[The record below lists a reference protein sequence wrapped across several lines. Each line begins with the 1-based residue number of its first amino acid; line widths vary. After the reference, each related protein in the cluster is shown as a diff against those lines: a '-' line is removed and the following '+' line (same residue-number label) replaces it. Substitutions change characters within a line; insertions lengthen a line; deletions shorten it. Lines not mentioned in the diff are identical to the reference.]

1 MVVNHEG
8 WIVALSVLVAIQGA
22 YVGLNLA
29 LELPGSSGGRRK
41 LLLAGAALTLAVAI
55 WSMHFVGMLAVRSP
69 IPIDYHVL
77 PTLVSFLVCV
87 LVVGL
92 AVFLASSAP
101 ASNLILAA
109 SAVVMGAGIVSM
121 HFIGMLALHANA
133 VMHHDPRYV
142 VASFLIGVAASR
154 LAFFFAFAGRVGP
167 PLLAASVALGL
178 AISGM
183 HYTAMAGMT
192 LHAQA
197 GLSTA
202 AATTLSGDLLA
213 VIVATVAFGSSF
225 AFFLALVPD
234 GVAGTAKPATAG
246 WPHEVLPE
254 VAPDLVAGHDAGAA
268 VAAGATAASR
278 AAARV
283 VIPVQKD
290 GATHYL
296 PAGRVHAVKAD
307 AHYTIVF
314 DGTQEFFCALS
325 IGDVEHRLD
334 QSRFVRV
341 HRSHIVAL
349 DHIQSLKK
357 SGDGGIA
364 QLDSPRR
371 YTLPVSR
378 RKLPELRSI
387 LRTRVEGRERGAAV
401 PAAGADLAPAEP
413 LRT

>member
-1 MVVNHEG
+1 MVVNYEA

-29 LELPGSSGGRRK
+29 LELPGSAGGRRK

-69 IPIDYHVL
+69 IRIDYHVL

-101 ASNLILAA
+101 SSNPVLAV

-142 VASFLIGVAASR
+142 IASFLIGVAASR
-154 LAFFFAFAGRVGP
+154 LALHFAFDGRVRP

-197 GLSTA
+197 DLFSGG
-202 AATTLSGDLLA
+202 ATTLSGDLLA

-225 AFFLALVPD
+225 AFFSRSYPM
-234 GVAGTAKPATAG
+234 GPPAR
-246 WPHEVLPE
+246 PHRQ
-254 VAPDLVAGHDAGAA
+254 H
-268 VAAGATAASR
+268 
-278 AAARV
+278 
-283 VIPVQKD
+283 
-290 GATHYL
+290 
-296 PAGRVHAVKAD
+296 PAGRTALCRLWPNPPAMTPARRPPRNHRPSPLGSQHSDPGAEGWGD
-307 AHYTIVF
+307 PLST
-314 DGTQEFFCALS
+314 GRPRPRGQGGCALH
-325 IGDVEHRLD
+325 HR
-334 QSRFVRV
+334 VRRHAGV
-341 HRSHIVAL
+341 LLRPL
-349 DHIQSLKK
+349 N
-357 SGDGGIA
+357 
-364 QLDSPRR
+364 RR
-371 YTLPVSR
+371 
-378 RKLPELRSI
+378 
-387 LRTRVEGRERGAAV
+387 RGT
-401 PAAGADLAPAEP
+401 PA
-413 LRT
+413 

>member
-1 MVVNHEG
+1 MLVSHEA
-8 WIVALSVLVAIQGA
+8 WLVALSVLVAIQGA

-29 LELPGSSGGRRK
+29 LELPGSAGGRRK
-41 LLLAGAALTLAVAI
+41 LLLAGAASTLAVAI

-92 AVFLASSAP
+92 ALFLASSAP
-101 ASNLILAA
+101 ASNAVLAV

-142 VASFLIGVAASR
+142 IASFLIGVAASL
-154 LAFFFAFAGRVGP
+154 LALHFAFAGRVRP

-183 HYTAMAGMT
+183 HYTARAGMT

-197 GLSTA
+197 NLVLQ

-234 GVAGTAKPATAG
+234 GA
-246 WPHEVLPE
+246 
-254 VAPDLVAGHDAGAA
+254 AGAA
-268 VAAGATAASR
+268 KAATRTWPDALPVAAPTAVDHDASALALGHPAAAR
-278 AAARV
+278 SAARV

-290 GATHYL
+290 GAIHYL
-296 PAGRVHAVKAD
+296 PAVRVHAVKAD
-307 AHYTIVF
+307 AHYTTVF

-325 IGDVEHRLD
+325 ISDVEHRLD
-334 QSRFVRV
+334 QSRFIRV

-364 QLDSPRR
+364 QLDSPTR

-378 RKLPELRSI
+378 RKLPELKSI
-387 LRTRVEGRERGAAV
+387 LRARVEVRQAEVVAGTG
-401 PAAGADLAPAEP
+401 PAP
-413 LRT
+413 LNP

>member
-1 MVVNHEG
+1 
-8 WIVALSVLVAIQGA
+8 
-22 YVGLNLA
+22 
-29 LELPGSSGGRRK
+29 
-41 LLLAGAALTLAVAI
+41 
-55 WSMHFVGMLAVRSP
+55 
-69 IPIDYHVL
+69 
-77 PTLVSFLVCV
+77 
-87 LVVGL
+87 VVGL
-92 AVFLASSAP
+92 AVFLASNAP
-101 ASNLILAA
+101 ASNLVLAA

-154 LAFFFAFAGRVGP
+154 LAFYFAFAGPVGP

-197 GLSTA
+197 ELSAA

-234 GVAGTAKPATAG
+234 GAAGTAKPATAG
-246 WPHEVLPE
+246 WPHEALPE
-254 VAPDLVAGHDAGAA
+254 AAGHDAGVP
-268 VAAGATAASR
+268 VAAATTAAAR

-290 GATHYL
+290 GATLYL

-325 IGDVEHRLD
+325 IGDVAHRLD
-334 QSRFVRV
+334 QSRFIRV

-387 LRTRVEGRERGAAV
+387 LRARVEGLERGAAGSA
-401 PAAGADLAPAEP
+401 AAGTDLAPAEP

>member
-1 MVVNHEG
+1 MVVNHEV

-29 LELPGSSGGRRK
+29 LELSGSAGGRRK

-69 IPIDYHVL
+69 IRIDYHVL

-101 ASNLILAA
+101 SSNSVLAVA
-109 SAVVMGAGIVSM
+109 AIVMGAGIVSM

-142 VASFLIGVAASR
+142 IASFLIGVAASR
-154 LAFFFAFAGRVGP
+154 LALHFAFASRVRP
-167 PLLAASVALGL
+167 PLFAASVALGL

-192 LHAQA
+192 LHAHA
-197 GLSTA
+197 DFSSDPV
-202 AATTLSGDLLA
+202 TTLSGDLLA
-213 VIVATVAFGSSF
+213 VIVAAVAFGSSF
-225 AFFLALVPD
+225 AFVLALVPD
-234 GVAGTAKPATAG
+234 GAAAAEPATAT
-246 WPHEVLPE
+246 WPDGALPAA
-254 VAPDLVAGHDAGAA
+254 APVVSQGADAPSAPS
-268 VAAGATAASR
+268 AAGASATARST
-278 AAARV
+278 ARV

-290 GATHYL
+290 GAIHYL
-296 PAGRVHAVKAD
+296 PVSRVHAVRAD
-307 AHYTIVF
+307 AHYTTVF

-334 QSRFVRV
+334 QGRFIRV

-364 QLDSPRR
+364 QLDSPTR

-378 RKLPELRSI
+378 RKLPELKSI
-387 LRTRVEGRERGAAV
+387 LCARAEVCQAEAAV
-401 PAAGADLAPAEP
+401 PTAATDLRP
-413 LRT
+413 LNP

>member
-1 MVVNHEG
+1 MVVNHEA

-29 LELPGSSGGRRK
+29 LELPGSAGGRRK

-69 IPIDYHVL
+69 IRIDYHLL

-101 ASNLILAA
+101 SSNPVLAV

-121 HFIGMLALHANA
+121 HFIGMLALRANA

-142 VASFLIGVAASR
+142 IASFLIGVAASR
-154 LAFFFAFAGRVGP
+154 LALHFAFAGRVRP

-197 GLSTA
+197 DLFSGG
-202 AATTLSGDLLA
+202 ATMLSGDLLA

-234 GVAGTAKPATAG
+234 GVAGATTPTAPS
-246 WPHEVLPE
+246 WPDGALP
-254 VAPDLVAGHDAGAA
+254 A
-268 VAAGATAASR
+268 VAQSTGNDASAR
-278 AAARV
+278 AAPARSATSI

-290 GATHYL
+290 GAIHYL

-307 AHYTIVF
+307 AHYTTVF

-334 QSRFVRV
+334 QSRFIRV

-364 QLDSPRR
+364 QLDSPRH

-378 RKLPELRSI
+378 RKLPELKSI
-387 LRTRVEGRERGAAV
+387 LRARVEVRHAEATA
-401 PAAGADLAPAEP
+401 PAAGTDLRP
-413 LRT
+413 LNP

>member
-1 MVVNHEG
+1 MVVNHAG

-101 ASNLILAA
+101 ASNLVLAA

-154 LAFFFAFAGRVGP
+154 LAFYFAFAGPLGP
-167 PLLAASVALGL
+167 PLLAASIALGL

-197 GLSTA
+197 GLSAA

-213 VIVATVAFGSSF
+213 VIVAIVAFGSSF

-234 GVAGTAKPATAG
+234 GAAGTAKPATAG
-246 WPHEVLPE
+246 WPHALPE
-254 VAPDLVAGHDAGAA
+254 MAPDLAAGHDAGTPVAAA
-268 VAAGATAASR
+268 VAAARSAP
-278 AAARV
+278 RV

-364 QLDSPRR
+364 QLDSPRC

-378 RKLPELRSI
+378 RKLAELRSI
-387 LRTRVEGRERGAAV
+387 LRTRGEGRERGAAL
-401 PAAGADLAPAEP
+401 PAAGAELARAEP

>member
-1 MVVNHEG
+1 
-8 WIVALSVLVAIQGA
+8 
-22 YVGLNLA
+22 
-29 LELPGSSGGRRK
+29 
-41 LLLAGAALTLAVAI
+41 
-55 WSMHFVGMLAVRSP
+55 
-69 IPIDYHVL
+69 
-77 PTLVSFLVCV
+77 
-87 LVVGL
+87 
-92 AVFLASSAP
+92 
-101 ASNLILAA
+101 
-109 SAVVMGAGIVSM
+109 
-121 HFIGMLALHANA
+121 

-142 VASFLIGVAASR
+142 IASCLIGVAASR
-154 LAFFFAFAGRVGP
+154 LALHFAFAGRVRP

-197 GLSTA
+197 DLSLGG
-202 AATTLSGDLLA
+202 ATTLSGDLLA

-234 GVAGTAKPATAG
+234 GA
-246 WPHEVLPE
+246 
-254 VAPDLVAGHDAGAA
+254 AGAA
-268 VAAGATAASR
+268 TPAAPTWPDGALRVVAPAVSAAGNDTSTSAAGRVAAPARSAASI
-278 AAARV
+278 

-290 GATHYL
+290 GAIHYL

-334 QSRFVRV
+334 QSRFIRV

-349 DHIQSLKK
+349 DHIQALKK

-364 QLDSPRR
+364 QLDSPTR

-378 RKLPELRSI
+378 RKLPELKSI
-387 LRTRVEGRERGAAV
+387 LRARAEVRQAEAAA
-401 PAAGADLAPAEP
+401 PAAGAGTYA
-413 LRT
+413 R

>member
-1 MVVNHEG
+1 MVVNHEA

-29 LELPGSSGGRRK
+29 LELPGSTGGRRK
-41 LLLAGAALTLAVAI
+41 LLLAGAALTLGVAI
-55 WSMHFVGMLAVRSP
+55 WSMHFVAMLAVRSP
-69 IPIDYHVL
+69 IRIDYHVL

-101 ASNLILAA
+101 SSNPVLAV

-133 VMHHDPRYV
+133 VLHHDPRYV
-142 VASFLIGVAASR
+142 IASFLIGVAASR
-154 LAFFFAFAGRVGP
+154 LALHFAFASRVRP
-167 PLLAASVALGL
+167 PLFAASIALGL

-197 GLSTA
+197 GFSSDP
-202 AATTLSGDLLA
+202 ATTLSGDLLA
-213 VIVATVAFGSSF
+213 VIVAAVAFGSSF
-225 AFFLALVPD
+225 AFALALVPD
-234 GVAGTAKPATAG
+234 GTAAAKPATASRPDG
-246 WPHEVLPE
+246 ALPA
-254 VAPDLVAGHDAGAA
+254 VTPAMSPGTNASAPSAGR
-268 VAAGATAASR
+268 ATATARS
-278 AAARV
+278 AARV
-283 VIPVQKD
+283 VIPVHKD
-290 GATHYL
+290 GALHYL
-296 PAGRVHAVKAD
+296 PVGRVHAVKAD
-307 AHYTIVF
+307 AHYTSVF

-325 IGDVEHRLD
+325 ISDVEHRLD
-334 QSRFVRV
+334 QSRFIRV

-364 QLDSPRR
+364 QLDSPTR

-378 RKLPELRSI
+378 RKLPELKSI
-387 LRTRVEGRERGAAV
+387 LRARLEVRQAEAAV
-401 PAAGADLAPAEP
+401 PPAAADLHP
-413 LRT
+413 LNP

>member
-1 MVVNHEG
+1 MLVSHEA
-8 WIVALSVLVAIQGA
+8 WLVALSVLVAIQGA

-29 LELPGSSGGRRK
+29 LELPGSAGGRRK
-41 LLLAGAALTLAVAI
+41 LLLAGAAVTLAVAI
-55 WSMHFVGMLAVRSP
+55 WSMHFVGMLAVRTP

-92 AVFLASSAP
+92 ALFLASSTP
-101 ASNLILAA
+101 ASNAVLAV

-142 VASFLIGVAASR
+142 IASFLIGVAASL
-154 LAFFFAFAGRVGP
+154 LALHFAFAGRVRP

-183 HYTAMAGMT
+183 HYTAMAGMS
-192 LHAQA
+192 LHAQTN
-197 GLSTA
+197 LVLQT
-202 AATTLSGDLLA
+202 ATTLSGDLLA

-234 GVAGTAKPATAG
+234 GA
-246 WPHEVLPE
+246 
-254 VAPDLVAGHDAGAA
+254 AGAA
-268 VAAGATAASR
+268 KAATRTWPDALPVAAPTALDHDASALALGHP
-278 AAARV
+278 AAARSAAPV

-290 GATHYL
+290 GAIHYL
-296 PAGRVHAVKAD
+296 PAVRVHAVKAD
-307 AHYTIVF
+307 AHYTTVF

-325 IGDVEHRLD
+325 ISDVEHRLD
-334 QSRFVRV
+334 QSRFIRV

-364 QLDSPRR
+364 QLDSPTR

-378 RKLPELRSI
+378 RKLPELKSI
-387 LRTRVEGRERGAAV
+387 LRSRFEVRQAEVVAGTG
-401 PAAGADLAPAEP
+401 PAP
-413 LRT
+413 LNP

>member
-1 MVVNHEG
+1 MVVNHES

-29 LELPGSSGGRRK
+29 LELPGSAGGRRK

-69 IPIDYHVL
+69 IRIDYHVL

-101 ASNLILAA
+101 ASNPVLAV
-109 SAVVMGAGIVSM
+109 SATVMGAGIVSM

-142 VASFLIGVAASR
+142 IASVLIGVAASR
-154 LAFFFAFAGRVGP
+154 LALHFAFAGRVRP

-197 GLSTA
+197 DLSLGG
-202 AATTLSGDLLA
+202 ATTLSGDLLA

-234 GVAGTAKPATAG
+234 GAAGVATPAAPT
-246 WPHEVLPE
+246 WPDGAWPI
-254 VAPDLVAGHDAGAA
+254 VAPA
-268 VAAGATAASR
+268 VSTGNDTSAP
-278 AAARV
+278 AAAPPRSPPSV

-290 GATHYL
+290 GAIHYL

-307 AHYTIVF
+307 AHYTTVF

-334 QSRFVRV
+334 QSRFIRV

-349 DHIQSLKK
+349 DHIQALKK

-364 QLDSPRR
+364 QLDSPTR

-378 RKLPELRSI
+378 RKLPELKSI
-387 LRTRVEGRERGAAV
+387 LRARVEVRQAEAAA
-401 PAAGADLAPAEP
+401 PAAGRDLRP
-413 LRT
+413 LNP

>member
-1 MVVNHEG
+1 
-8 WIVALSVLVAIQGA
+8 
-22 YVGLNLA
+22 
-29 LELPGSSGGRRK
+29 
-41 LLLAGAALTLAVAI
+41 
-55 WSMHFVGMLAVRSP
+55 
-69 IPIDYHVL
+69 
-77 PTLVSFLVCV
+77 
-87 LVVGL
+87 VVGL
-92 AVFLASSAP
+92 ALFLASSAP
-101 ASNLILAA
+101 ASNVVLAV

-142 VASFLIGVAASR
+142 IASFLIGVAASL
-154 LAFFFAFAGRVGP
+154 LALHFAFAGRVRP

-197 GLSTA
+197 NLVLQ

-234 GVAGTAKPATAG
+234 GVAGTAKAAPRTWPDARPAAAPTAIDNDSA
-246 WPHEVLPE
+246 L
-254 VAPDLVAGHDAGAA
+254 ALGHP
-268 VAAGATAASR
+268 TAARS
-278 AAARV
+278 AARV

-290 GATHYL
+290 GAIHYL
-296 PAGRVHAVKAD
+296 PAVRVHAVKAD
-307 AHYTIVF
+307 AHYTTVF

-334 QSRFVRV
+334 QSRFIRV

-364 QLDSPRR
+364 QLDSPTR

-378 RKLPELRSI
+378 RKLPELKSI
-387 LRTRVEGRERGAAV
+387 LRARVEVRQAEVVAETG
-401 PAAGADLAPAEP
+401 PAP
-413 LRT
+413 LNP

>member
-1 MVVNHEG
+1 
-8 WIVALSVLVAIQGA
+8 
-22 YVGLNLA
+22 VGLNLA
-29 LELPGSSGGRRK
+29 LELPASAGGRRK

-69 IPIDYHVL
+69 IRIDYHVL

-101 ASNLILAA
+101 SSNPVLAV

-121 HFIGMLALHANA
+121 HFIGMLALHTNA

-142 VASFLIGVAASR
+142 IASFLIGVAASR
-154 LAFFFAFAGRVGP
+154 LALHFAFAGSIRP

-197 GLSTA
+197 DLWSGG
-202 AATTLSGDLLA
+202 ATTLSGDLLA

-234 GVAGTAKPATAG
+234 GA
-246 WPHEVLPE
+246 
-254 VAPDLVAGHDAGAA
+254 AGAA
-268 VAAGATAASR
+268 EPATGTWPDGARPLVAPAVSPGNDAEAPAAAR
-278 AAARV
+278 AAPPRGARV
-283 VIPVQKD
+283 VIPVHKD
-290 GATHYL
+290 GAIHYL

-325 IGDVEHRLD
+325 IRDVEHRLD
-334 QSRFVRV
+334 QSRFIRV

-364 QLDSPRR
+364 QLDSPTR

-378 RKLPELRSI
+378 RKLPELKSI
-387 LRTRVEGRERGAAV
+387 LRARVEVGQVEAAA
-401 PAAGADLAPAEP
+401 PAAARTMRP
-413 LRT
+413 LTP

>member
-1 MVVNHEG
+1 MVVNHEA

-29 LELPGSSGGRRK
+29 LELPGSTGGRRR

-55 WSMHFVGMLAVRSP
+55 WSMHFLGMLAVRSP
-69 IPIDYHVL
+69 IHIDYHAL

-101 ASNLILAA
+101 SSNPVLGVAA
-109 SAVVMGAGIVSM
+109 AVMGAGIVSM
-121 HFIGMLALHANA
+121 HFIGMLALHAQA
-133 VMHHDPRYV
+133 VMHHDARYV
-142 VASFLIGVAASR
+142 IASFLIGVAASR
-154 LAFFFAFAGRVGP
+154 LALHFAFAGKIRP
-167 PLLAASVALGL
+167 PLLAASIALGL

-197 GLSTA
+197 ELASNG
-202 AATTLSGDLLA
+202 ATTLSGDLLA

-234 GVAGTAKPATAG
+234 GSAGAAKPAMATWPQRAG
-246 WPHEVLPE
+246 PV
-254 VAPDLVAGHDAGAA
+254 VAAPGNDASAQPSQGAA
-268 VAAGATAASR
+268 GPPRATASML
-278 AAARV
+278 
-283 VIPVQKD
+283 IPVQKD
-290 GATHYL
+290 GAIYYL

-307 AHYTIVF
+307 AHYTSVF

-325 IGDVEHRLD
+325 ISDVEHRLD
-334 QSRFVRV
+334 QSRFIRV

-357 SGDGGIA
+357 AGDGGIA
-364 QLDSPRR
+364 QLDSPTR

-378 RKLPELRSI
+378 RKLPELKSI
-387 LRTRVEGRERGAAV
+387 LRARLEPRRTEVA
-401 PAAGADLAPAEP
+401 AAGTDLRP
-413 LRT
+413 LNP